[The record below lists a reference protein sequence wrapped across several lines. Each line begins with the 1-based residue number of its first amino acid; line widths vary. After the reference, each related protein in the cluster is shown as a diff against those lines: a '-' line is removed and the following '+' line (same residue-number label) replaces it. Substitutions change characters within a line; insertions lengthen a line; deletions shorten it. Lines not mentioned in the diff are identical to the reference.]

1 MRGRKPQFKPIVNII
16 IYSYAI
22 NCEKRALTY
31 VTYYDISGTF
41 IRIFN
46 NKNDFSRTAILLH
59 SP

>member
-1 MRGRKPQFKPIVNII
+1 MRGRKPQFKPFANII
-16 IYSYAI
+16 IYSAI
-22 NCEKRALTY
+22 NCEKSALTY

-46 NKNDFSRTAILLH
+46 NKNDFSRTAILPH